1 MNLHG
6 RSLKYSYTFPNHE
19 SYYNIHNTS
28 IKCNTYVLQIIME
41 LLKYIPKRLDLM
53 STFAGWLLSVLLKDY
68 FHDCRS

>member
-1 MNLHG
+1 MEDH
-6 RSLKYSYTFPNHE
+6 SYTFPNHE
-19 SYYNIHNTS
+19 SYYNIILRLNV
-28 IKCNTYVLQIIME
+28 IRNYVLQLQIILE